1 MIDRTQHLLEIQ
13 ENRDHWQS
21 KPLLEKIY
29 RRFYEAIRAKLK
41 PGPTLELGSGIGQIK
56 QFIPDCITSDLFANP
71 GIDRVE
77 SAYSLSFDDQSLNNI
92 ILFDVWHHLEY
103 PGAALR
109 ECHRVLVPGGRL
121 IIFEPAMGL
130 LPRAVYGLFHHE
142 PLGFG
147 EGICWEPPVSLDLEE
162 TPYFA
167 AQARAWRI
175 FHQGEGVNNLA
186 GWQMKECTAWS
197 DLAYLASGGFSKP
210 ALYPACFLPWIERID
225 RLLTRIHQATFAA
238 RMIVVLEKQ

>member
-1 MIDRTQHLLEIQ
+1 MIDSTQHQLEIQ
-13 ENRDHWQS
+13 ENRDHWRN

-29 RRFYEAIRAKLK
+29 RRFYTAIMARLQ
-41 PGPTLELGSGIGQIK
+41 PGTTLEIGSGIGQIK
-56 QFIPDCITSDLFANP
+56 QFIPNCITSDLFPNP

-77 SAYSLSFDDQSLNNI
+77 SAYSLSFEDRSLDNI

-109 ECHRVLVPGGRL
+109 ECHRVLASGGKL

-130 LPRAVYGLFHHE
+130 IPRAVYGLFHHE

-147 EGICWEPPVSLDLEE
+147 KEICWEPPASLDIGNA
-162 TPYFA
+162 PYFA

-175 FHQGEGVNNLA
+175 FYRGEEANHLA
-186 GWQMKECTAWS
+186 GWRKKECTLWS

-210 ALYPACFLPWIERID
+210 AFYPSICLSLIEMLD
-225 RLLTRIHQATFAA
+225 RLLTRLPPAAFAA
-238 RMIVVLEKQ
+238 RMLVVLEKP